1 MSIFR
6 ADIGIDLG
14 TVNVVVYVR
23 GKGIVIQEPSV
34 VAILTREETVV
45 EVGEEARQMY
55 GRTPDEIE
63 VARPV
68 RDGVIADYQ
77 VTQKMLEHFV
87 SKAQGLHLL
96 AAPSGDWR
104 AVWRDQRGTP
114 RRARSGAGSRRR
126 RSSICCRTAGR
137 GLRRRPARRHRHR
150 QPGGR
155 YGRRHGRGGR
165 GAR

>member
-34 VAILTREETVV
+34 VAILTREEIVV

-68 RDGVIADYQ
+68 REGVIADYQ
-77 VTQKMLEHFV
+77 VC
-87 SKAQGLHLL
+87 LL
-96 AAPSGDWR
+96 YTSPSP
-104 AVWRDQRGTP
+104 RD
-114 RRARSGAGSRRR
+114 
-126 RSSICCRTAGR
+126 
-137 GLRRRPARRHRHR
+137 
-150 QPGGR
+150 
-155 YGRRHGRGGR
+155 
-165 GAR
+165 